1 MIGRKA
7 WVVVLLSVFAA
18 IVACGGPAPDGGPP
32 AGAPQ
37 GAPGS
42 VLVLLVS
49 GVGAA
54 DDAARAIDEDLAREP
69 ETVVFERHY
78 TTSLDPTRAVAAL
91 FSGYP
96 APAAGEESADPAA
109 TERPVLAELFGRMGY
124 ATFAVVT
131 DERLGPGQGR
141 ERGFGRYEF
150 RPGMA
155 QDEEREL
162 VRGMFTESR
171 GPMLAFVQVAGLD
184 RTSAAEWLAML
195 RGDERFAKMLLVV
208 TSDRGPAGSAPEA
221 LEARF
226 NDAAVRVPCIVKFP
240 RDAQPET
247 VAPRTRALTS
257 TLDLLPSLLAVA
269 GRDISGVLPGANIL
283 DGESNGHVVIDAGS
297 AWAFLQDSH
306 KLVVEGER
314 RLLFDLAS
322 DPAEARD
329 MAGEQPELAASLAD
343 SATEAR
349 TALLASGVDASSEEG
364 VDEETLEHLR
374 SLGYIQ

>member
-1 MIGRKA
+1 MIGRTA
-7 WVVVLLSVFAA
+7 LRFLMLASAA
-18 IVACGGPAPDGGPP
+18 ALVACGGGSAPDSAPP

-49 GVGAA
+49 GVAA
-54 DDAARAIDEDLAREP
+54 GDEAARVIDEDLAREP
-69 ETVVFERHY
+69 ETVIFERHY
-78 TTSLDPTRAVAAL
+78 TVSLDPTRSVAAL

-96 APAAGEESADPAA
+96 ADAAAA
-109 TERPVLAELFGRMGY
+109 EPPVLAELFGRMGY

-141 ERGFGRYEF
+141 ERGFARYEF

-155 QDEEREL
+155 QGDEREL
-162 VRGMFTESR
+162 VRGMLSETK
-171 GPMLAFVQVAGLD
+171 GPLLGFVQVSGLD
-184 RTSAAEWLAML
+184 RDSAAEWLAML
-195 RGDERFAKMLLVV
+195 RAHERFASLLLVV
-208 TSDRGPAGSAPEA
+208 TSDRGSASAADEP

-226 NDAAVRVPCIVKFP
+226 RDAAVRVPCIVKFP
-240 RDAQPET
+240 RGAQPET

-269 GRDISGVLPGANIL
+269 GRDISDVLPGENIL
-283 DGESNGHVVIDAGS
+283 DGDSDDHVVIDAGP
-297 AWAFLQDSH
+297 AWAFVQDAH

-314 RLLFDLAS
+314 RVLFDLSS

-329 MAGEQPELAASLAD
+329 MSGDQPELAAALVE
-343 SATEAR
+343 SATAAR
-349 TALLASGVDASSEEG
+349 TALLASGVEGPNPEEG